1 LRNWQKKSKIEKQDI
16 IQAINDCRAGNMLFN
31 NGENL
36 YCFLFENTWFP
47 LRAIVNHAS
56 QLANENI
63 EYTKND
69 ALVKMHELFDYVKV
83 KKVNVQNNILVNL
96 ISEEKFE
103 EIKKLSEM
111 INQLTR

>member
-1 LRNWQKKSKIEKQDI
+1 MEQLNI
-16 IQAINDCRAGNMLFN
+16 IQAINDCRAGNIDFN
-31 NGENL
+31 NGEHL

-56 QLANENI
+56 QLANEKI

-83 KKVNVQNNILVNL
+83 KQVNVQNNTLVNL
-96 ISEEKFE
+96 TSEEKFE
-103 EIKKLSEM
+103 EISEITDMIKK
-111 INQLTR
+111 IVN